1 VIRLRSAFAA
11 AAAACLMLSAPAPAP
26 AQDAD
31 PSVTSAARQIGF
43 EGVQAYEAGR
53 YEEALDKLQR
63 AYDLV
68 KVPTFGL
75 WSARSLVKL
84 GRLVAASE
92 RYLEVTRI
100 QLAPDARDIQKKAQ
114 ADARTELDALKPRI
128 PSVTI
133 AVAGAPNASVRVTM
147 DGKQVPNALL
157 GVKAPVDPGKHVI
170 EARVGERVE
179 QREVTV
185 AEGASET
192 VRIDLP
198 AAAGATGPAP
208 GATATTAPTSTAPAP
223 SAARGGA
230 SPAFTIA
237 AVAIGGGGLAL
248 GAITGALAVGKRSD
262 LEDSGD
268 CRDDQCLPAA
278 HDEVD
283 SLDVLRLVST
293 IGFIVGGAGIATGI
307 TLLVVGG
314 GGNSAPTATL
324 RVTPGGG
331 AVRGSF

>member
-1 VIRLRSAFAA
+1 LIRSRSAFAA
-11 AAAACLMLSAPAPAP
+11 VAAACLMLGAPAPAR

-31 PSVTSAARQIGF
+31 PSVASAARQIGF

-114 ADARTELDALKPRI
+114 GDARTELEALKPRI
-128 PSVTI
+128 PNLTI
-133 AVAGAPNASVRVTM
+133 AVAGAPTGSARVTM
-147 DGKQVPNALL
+147 DDKPVPNALL
-157 GVKAPVDPGKHVI
+157 GVQAPVDPGRHVI

-179 QREVTV
+179 RRDVTV

-192 VRIDLP
+192 VRIAFP
-198 AAAGATGPAP
+198 PGAVATGPAP
-208 GATATTAPTSTAPAP
+208 TATTAPTSTPPAP
-223 SAARGGA
+223 SATPGRS

-248 GAITGALAVGKRSD
+248 GAITGALAIGKRND
-262 LEDSGD
+262 LEGNVE
-268 CRDDQCLPAA
+268 CRNDECLPDA

-307 TLLVVGG
+307 TLLVVDG
-314 GGNSAPTATL
+314 GGNNNAPSAVL
-324 RVTPGGG
+324 SVTPGGG
-331 AVRGSF
+331 TVRGSF